1 MLTNA
6 FEAYAQSLRILLEA
20 VLRSNALVLVDPYE
34 ASGNI
39 EQGFT
44 NLLNA
49 FHSLYDGV
57 RTIPAINFDWYGT
70 PETATILAIRN
81 ARHHNFANNI
91 RGLYA
96 YHLQQEK
103 PEDFAPYLILDYPET
118 EDGGTTFQTL
128 ISWCDID
135 TMLDLPVDVT
145 RLRAST
151 TPIIKNYL
159 SSDVINTFPER
170 YDLSKENVFL
180 NATPLV
186 VNASIKIIPI
196 VKDYVRPRSLEA
208 RHFIEHFDGLPPAN
222 TQQHAIEQISIF
234 LPV

>member
-1 MLTNA
+1 MLTTA
-6 FEAYAQSLRILLEA
+6 FDAYAQSLRILLEA
-20 VLRSNALVLVDPYE
+20 VWRSNELIFIDPHE

-39 EQGFT
+39 EQGLT

-57 RTIPAINFDWYGT
+57 RTKSAIDFDWYGT

-96 YHLQQEK
+96 YHLQKEI
-103 PEDFAPYLILDYPET
+103 PDDFAPYLILDYPET

-128 ISWCDID
+128 ISWGDID
-135 TMLDLPVDVT
+135 TMLDLPNEVT

-151 TPIIKNYL
+151 TPIIRNYL
-159 SSDVINTFPER
+159 NSTVINSYPAR
-170 YDLSKENVFL
+170 YDLAKETIFL

-186 VNASIKIIPI
+186 VNASIKIIP
-196 VKDYVRPRSLEA
+196 VVRDFVRPRSLEA
-208 RHFIEHFDGLPPAN
+208 RHFL
-222 TQQHAIEQISIF
+222 
-234 LPV
+234 